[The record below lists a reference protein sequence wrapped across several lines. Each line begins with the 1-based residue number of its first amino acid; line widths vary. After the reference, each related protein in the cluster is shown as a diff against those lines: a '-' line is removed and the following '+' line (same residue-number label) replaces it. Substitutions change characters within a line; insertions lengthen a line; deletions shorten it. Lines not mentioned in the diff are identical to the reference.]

1 MASKWVSVAGLSAAI
16 LSLAACN
23 PSTGSAP
30 GAVSEGEAAALE
42 EAAEMLDERRLPE
55 GALPPIDGPPI
66 DGPPI
71 DGSPID
77 GSLPADQD
85 GDTRATTTAESNAE

>member
-1 MASKWVSVAGLSAAI
+1 MADKWVTAAGLSAAI
-16 LSLAACN
+16 LALAACN

-55 GALPPIDGPPI
+55 GTLPPIDGP
-66 DGPPI
+66 
-71 DGSPID
+71 
-77 GSLPADQD
+77 LPTEQS
-85 GDTRATTTAESNAE
+85 GDTPAEAAPTEDTAAINTAESDAE